1 MGTACAD
8 GHRMSSI
15 LQQTYPGNSSAIL
28 TRDDNCFV
36 LDRARRETEERLRPR
51 ARDVMVMMNRQGKR
65 KYRDANAGRCNNLT
79 SHPRDFLL
87 RQQPVPVKSKI
98 PRYSGFHSMRQGR
111 RAPFIVFRCFVFR
124 WRPILDHDIRNSQ
137 RLSLFFHSIVLRP
150 LVPLLQ
156 LLLLTTKNIPT
167 SKHVEFRY
175 RQ

>member
-1 MGTACAD
+1 MGTACAE

-65 KYRDANAGRCNNLT
+65 KYRDANAGPCNNLT

-98 PRYSGFHSMRQGR
+98 PRYSGFHSMRHGR
-111 RAPFIVFRCFVFR
+111 RAPLSFSVVSCFVGDRSWTMTFA
-124 WRPILDHDIRNSQ
+124 IRNDSHY
-137 RLSLFFHSIVLRP
+137 SSIA
-150 LVPLLQ
+150 
-156 LLLLTTKNIPT
+156 
-167 SKHVEFRY
+167 SY
-175 RQ
+175 